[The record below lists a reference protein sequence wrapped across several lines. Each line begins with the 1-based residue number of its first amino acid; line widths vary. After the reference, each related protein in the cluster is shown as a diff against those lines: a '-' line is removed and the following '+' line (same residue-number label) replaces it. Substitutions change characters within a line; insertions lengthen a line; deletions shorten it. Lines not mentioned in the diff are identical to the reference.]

1 MARKV
6 GAQPRKL
13 NHARAI
19 DLGKE
24 KIQIGAIGVE
34 GITPEER
41 KLLLG
46 SRFMPKG
53 GLYGRQ
59 EIEALLS
66 YLYGTRAFE
75 SVTYR
80 ICGAQEPYTL
90 IFDCQK
96 GQTNEFG
103 VGVHIDNDEVVYVS
117 GILGIGTRKLSGPRL
132 LAEIKIGNN
141 PILNVE
147 GSYKPLNGL
156 PTVGVGLLTRYW
168 QESGTNVSFNELH
181 SRLNLFV

>member
-24 KIQIGAIGVE
+24 KILIGAIGVE

-80 ICGAQEPYTL
+80 ICGTQEPYTL

-96 GQTNEFG
+96 GQSNEFG

-117 GILGIGTRKLSGPRL
+117 GIPSPR
-132 LAEIKIGNN
+132 
-141 PILNVE
+141 
-147 GSYKPLNGL
+147 
-156 PTVGVGLLTRYW
+156 
-168 QESGTNVSFNELH
+168 
-181 SRLNLFV
+181 SRSATTPS